1 MEADDDEVMEADAVT
16 FDLGEVKLC
25 TELGYAVP
33 PAMTAELFQMPP
45 PTTTAGTVP
54 VGALLTTEPDA
65 VNP

>member
-1 MEADDDEVMEADAVT
+1 MEADDDVVMEADVVP

-33 PAMTAELFQMPP
+33 VARTAELFQMPP

-65 VNP
+65 VSP